1 MTHDIKGANHPDL
14 SPRTIQV
21 LKALKRLKSGGD
33 RRDVADLMGLTREE
47 VSPIFTRL
55 ERMKLIER
63 CPTVL
68 PGGGLTYKLTFRI
81 TKAGQQAIERG
92 PSRAERLLNRESHG
106 GAYGRV
112 IPGSSPY
119 GVAGPP
125 VYNVMELPVYEPPK
139 QTTARPGADDH
150 KQFKSKGS

>member
-1 MTHDIKGANHPDL
+1 MTSDTKGASHPDL
-14 SPRTIQV
+14 SPRTILV
-21 LKALKRLKSGGD
+21 LKTLKRLKSGGD

-63 CPTVL
+63 
-68 PGGGLTYKLTFRI
+68 
-81 TKAGQQAIERG
+81 G
-92 PSRAERLLNRESHG
+92 PSRAERVLKKESHG
-106 GAYGRV
+106 GTYSRV
-112 IPGSSPY
+112 QRSEFGQF

-139 QTTARPGADDH
+139 QTTSRPGADDH
-150 KQFKSKGS
+150 KQFKSKGMT